1 MLSNYAPDDPVVYR
15 SEGVTLLDQGELRA
29 AVQAFDR
36 AIQLGLSHVESY
48 DLKVMAGVNLREDLK
63 AVEVF
68 DHTALLDP
76 RNPYVGHDRE
86 VAIELAKTNGVEN
99 GAGQD

>member
-1 MLSNYAPDDPVVYR
+1 
-15 SEGVTLLDQGELRA
+15 
-29 AVQAFDR
+29 
-36 AIQLGLSHVESY
+36 
-48 DLKVMAGVNLREDLK
+48 MARVNLREDLK

-76 RNPYVGHDRE
+76 RNPYVGHNRE

>member
-36 AIQLGLSHVESY
+36 AIQLGLPM
-48 DLKVMAGVNLREDLK
+48 L
-63 AVEVF
+63 
-68 DHTALLDP
+68 
-76 RNPYVGHDRE
+76 NPTTSRSWR
-86 VAIELAKTNGVEN
+86 AST
-99 GAGQD
+99 